1 MNVTLVTP
9 DIKYSCGIWR
19 YTESIESE
27 LKNLGLNVERKV
39 IRKIEKEFM
48 GKKFGGF
55 ISLMLLSMLTKPNTE
70 IVHSTS
76 VWTVTKST
84 NVVTIHDL
92 IPIKYPDVYMAEF
105 GIRFIYTFYFTL
117 TKHVDTIIVPSKAV
131 ARDVEEILDIDR
143 DRIHVVYEGVDFNK
157 FYPDPRPPEGMDKE
171 KVNLVMVGEMDPR
184 KKYEIVFEAVS
195 QLDDNVVAHHIGSV
209 GAWKKRSKELLEWQR
224 KYPDKINIHGR
235 LSDEELRRWLSNA
248 DFFVFPSI
256 EEGFGLPLIESMA
269 CGTNVILTDI
279 PVFRE
284 IAGDMAA
291 AYFKPDPEDFIKA
304 LERAQKNRKRPEEL
318 IAYARKFTWE
328 RTAKE
333 TVEVYRMVIE

>member
-1 MNVTLVTP
+1 VDVTLVAP
-9 DIKYSCGIWR
+9 DIRYSCGIWR
-19 YTESIESE
+19 YTESIERE
-27 LKNLGLNVERKV
+27 LRKLGLNVERRV
-39 IRKIEKEFM
+39 IRKIEKEIM
-48 GKKFGGF
+48 GKKFGGLV
-55 ISLMLLSMLTKPNTE
+55 SLMLLSMLTRPNTR

-76 VWTVTKST
+76 VWTVTTGT
-84 NVVTIHDL
+84 NVVTLHDL
-92 IPIKYPDVYMAEF
+92 IPLKYPDVYMAEF
-105 GIRFIYTFYFTL
+105 GVKLIYKFYFTL

-131 ARDVEEILDIDR
+131 AKDVEQILDIDR
-143 DRIHVVYEGVDFNK
+143 DRIYVTYEGVDFDR
-157 FYPDPRPPEGMDKE
+157 FYPDPRPPEGMDTE
-171 KVNLVMVGEMDPR
+171 KINLVMVGEMDPR

-224 KYPDKINIHGR
+224 KYPDKIKIHGR

-256 EEGFGLPLIESMA
+256 DEGFGLPLIESMA

-304 LERAQKNRKRPEEL
+304 LERAQKNKKKKEDL
-318 IAYARKFTWE
+318 VKYARQFTWE
-328 RTAKE
+328 KTAKE
-333 TVEVYRMVIE
+333 TLEIYKKVIE